1 MERADLGQELTDDDV
16 LSLWVGRVAQ
26 THAMLEYN
34 VDNVRRFLA
43 RRVDQVPSSKSV
55 KGFDQLVREC
65 RKLLQ
70 QSGAGPE
77 IVTSGEAALLAAKE
91 ATQLRNRVVHD
102 MWLSDP
108 VRSDWEPPRWNSF
121 HRLDDLQESYNTATS
136 QGLTTVVDTHTLLTR
151 TRVRVSG
158 LFMALHAT
166 WPVSRDP
173 VRTAPGEDGFARY
186 IALMTDRFV
195 LHANG
200 DFDIT

>member
-1 MERADLGQELTDDDV
+1 MERADLGPELTDDDG
-16 LSLWVGRVAQ
+16 LSLWVGRVAR

-34 VDNVRRFLA
+34 VDNVHRFLA
-43 RRVDQVPSSKSV
+43 RRVDQVPRSKSV

-65 RKLLQ
+65 RELLQ
-70 QSGAGPE
+70 RSGAWPE

-108 VRSDWEPPRWNSF
+108 VRSDRDPPRWNTF
-121 HRLDDLQESYNTATS
+121 HRLNDLQESCNTPTS
-136 QGLTTVVDTHTLLTR
+136 QDLTTVVDTHILLTR

-158 LFMALHAT
+158 LFMSLHAT
-166 WPVSRDP
+166 WPMSRDP
-173 VRTAPGEDGFARY
+173 ARKAPREDELARY
-186 IALMTDRFV
+186 VALMTDRFV
-195 LHANG
+195 LYANG